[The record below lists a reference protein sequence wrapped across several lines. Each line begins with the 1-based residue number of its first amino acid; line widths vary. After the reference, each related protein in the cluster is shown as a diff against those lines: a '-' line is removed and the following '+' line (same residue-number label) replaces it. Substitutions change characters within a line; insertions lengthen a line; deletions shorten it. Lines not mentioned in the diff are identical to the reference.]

1 MTDFDDKDLLDFD
14 FELPPLRKINTSD
27 STDNQAAPIQAAA
40 DHTEKPVYSKPDIN
54 DILSAPDKTED
65 IPPEVMEYES
75 REEAA
80 YEQPVEAEEA
90 SAQAEATSA
99 QAEATSAQTEAPSA
113 EEAVTEAETD
123 DGLPPLTVSKH
134 DEAAQPAPAAETE
147 TASSGKISVSTPA
160 SQMFPNG
167 IPGVKKPVSTPAS
180 SGGISVGKKPS
191 YAPTDLPT
199 GGITV
204 GKKSEPAD
212 NAAANTAADDFELP
226 PLKEAPKEN
235 AEAAPAA
242 EAYTE
247 EPVRQAPQPEEKPAP
262 APQEPEYIVD
272 DEDYDYEGKLEDMDT
287 SGIILEDMDQGKKRA
302 SRVSYIRTGE
312 QDAAKTIKNQ
322 VMMDDMSLEMKN
334 NKPILED
341 LSDEYNPQTNAK
353 KRMSDEDDFVLTKK
367 LDDSE
372 KLAIK
377 NHLNE
382 EINSRPK
389 RFNQRASNAMYAKL
403 MEEKRIKKAKKGL
416 LMTIGVMLL
425 TLACAVITYIGIMPM
440 DDRYLYLAGG
450 SLVFSLLLM
459 VKSKKVKVLST
470 LYFAINTI
478 VLAGPGLTM
487 YILTQNEHP
496 DPDFNLRVVFF
507 SAAIVLSVAAIA
519 ILCKSDTIEAYY
531 TTSTRKSK

>member
-40 DHTEKPVYSKPDIN
+40 DHTEKPAYSKPDIN

-65 IPPEVMEYES
+65 IPPEVMEYTA

-80 YEQPVEAEEA
+80 NEQPAEAEEA
-90 SAQAEATSA
+90 SAQTEAP
-99 QAEATSAQTEAPSA
+99 SAQTEATSA

-134 DEAAQPAPAAETE
+134 DEAEQPAPTAE

-191 YAPTDLPT
+191 FAPTDMPT

-204 GKKSEPAD
+204 GKKSEAAD
-212 NAAANTAADDFELP
+212 NGAANAADDDFELP
-226 PLKEAPKEN
+226 PLKEAPKET

-262 APQEPEYIVD
+262 APKEPEYIVD
-272 DEDYDYEGKLEDMDT
+272 DEDYDYDGKLEDMDT
-287 SGIILEDMDQGKKRA
+287 SGIILEDMDQGKKRS

-425 TLACAVITYIGIMPM
+425 TLACAAITYIGIMPLN
-440 DDRYLYLAGG
+440 DLYLYLAGG

-496 DPDFNLRVVFF
+496 DPEFNLRVVFF
-507 SAAIVLSVAAIA
+507 SAAIILSVAAIA

>member
-27 STDNQAAPIQAAA
+27 STDNQAAPIQTAA

-65 IPPEVMEYES
+65 IPPEVMEYEA

-80 YEQPVEAEEA
+80 YEQSAEAEEA
-90 SAQAEATSA
+90 SAQT
-99 QAEATSAQTEAPSA
+99 EATSAQTEATSA
-113 EEAVTEAETD
+113 EEAVTEAAAD

-134 DEAAQPAPAAETE
+134 DETEQPAPTAETE

-334 NKPILED
+334 SKPILED

-496 DPDFNLRVVFF
+496 DPNFNLRVVFF
-507 SAAIVLSVAAIA
+507 SAAIILSVAAIA